1 MARSKTLERV
11 GTALRFSVREL
22 SMPWRYAGAVGFVVL
37 GGLVQHAVLP
47 VPSVSSFLFFYLA
60 VASSSWLG
68 GYGPGLVAT
77 ALSSLAGNFLFTLP
91 RYELTVSGEI
101 GRATLAFSLV
111 AGVVVVLVASL
122 RSSTLQAR
130 DAIRAQQ
137 RASEA
142 LTSSEARLRLA
153 QDAARLGIY
162 DHDLITGRLE
172 WDDRL
177 RETWGLSKSDPLDWD
192 RILSDIYPDDRARL
206 LSAIEQADASGGIY
220 VIEYRIRSHG
230 DGRERWLRVTGTV
243 SLEGGKAVRH
253 VGTVEDITERKHS
266 DAELRFLGEVAANV
280 AEGVYLVSA
289 KDLTIQYANPT
300 MERMFGY
307 EPGELVGH
315 HVSIINAV
323 AGGDPAQQASRI
335 AAELREHG
343 HFRGDVLTAKKD
355 GTPFWSQTAISKMHH
370 PQYGD
375 VYVSLQADISERRR
389 AEDAVRLADRRK
401 SEFLGV
407 LSHELRNP
415 LAPIRTSAYLLG
427 RTVDLHER
435 DRRAVAIIDRQVSHL
450 ARLIDD
456 LLDVTRI
463 ERGKI
468 SLQRAVFD
476 LVEVVRRVVED
487 QRAAFELREVHVALG
502 DEPLWIDGDATRVAQ
517 VVTNLA
523 TNAAKFTPAGGR
535 IDLSL
540 HRDDSGHAVLEVAD
554 TGIGID
560 AEILPRLFE
569 PFAQA
574 DRSLD
579 RSRGGLGLGL
589 ALVKGL
595 VELHGGDV
603 AAQSRGP
610 GAGSRFTVRLPLTV
624 APVRAMVGDPAVG
637 GLDRQGKRVL
647 IIEDN
652 VDSAKSLGEVLELEG
667 YRVAVTKSGAEGI
680 ARAHEFTPD
689 VVLCDIGLPGIDGYG
704 VARALRR
711 DPAVASAMLVAL
723 TGYAQPEDREK
734 AREAGFD
741 AHLAKP
747 PDLPA
752 LQRLLGATSAPD
764 HRSAFGRPA

>member
-1 MARSKTLERV
+1 MASSKKLEGL
-11 GTALRFSVREL
+11 GTALRLSAREYAR
-22 SMPWRYAGAVGFVVL
+22 PWRYAGAVGFVVL
-37 GGLVQHAVLP
+37 CGLLQHAVLP
-47 VPSVSSFLFFYLA
+47 YPSLSSFLLFYLA
-60 VASSSWLG
+60 VALASWLG

-77 ALSSLAGNFLFTLP
+77 VLSAFAANFFLTAPRIGVTL
-91 RYELTVSGEI
+91 SGQI
-101 GRATLAFSLV
+101 GRATLAFLLV
-111 AGVVVVLVASL
+111 SGVVVILVGSL
-122 RSSTLQAR
+122 RSSTLRAR
-130 DAIRAQQ
+130 AAVRAQQ

-142 LTSSEARLRLA
+142 LKSSEARLRLA

-162 DHDLITGRLE
+162 DHDLRTGRVE

-177 RETWGLSKSDPLDWD
+177 RETWGLSESDPLEWD

-206 LSAIEQADASGGIY
+206 LSAIEQADASGSGY
-220 VIEYRIRSHG
+220 VIEYRIRNQR
-230 DGRERWLRVTGTV
+230 DGRERWLCVTGTV
-243 SLEGGKAVRH
+243 SLEGGTPVRH
-253 VGTVEDITERKHS
+253 VGTVEDITERKHA

-300 MERMFGY
+300 MEQMFGY
-307 EPGELVGH
+307 KPGELLGH
-315 HVSIINAV
+315 HVSIINAA
-323 AGGDPAQQASRI
+323 AGGDPARLASRI
-335 AAELREHG
+335 EAQLREQG
-343 HFRGDVLTAKKD
+343 HFRGDVLTVKKD
-355 GTPFWSQTAISKMHH
+355 GTPFWSRTTISKMHH

-389 AEDAVRLADRRK
+389 AEDAVRLENRRK

-427 RTVDLHER
+427 RSVDLNER
-435 DRRAVAIIDRQVSHL
+435 DRRAVVIIDRQVSHL

-468 SLQRAVFD
+468 SLQRSVFD

-487 QRAAFELREVHVALG
+487 QRAAFELREVEVALG
-502 DEPLWIDGDATRVAQ
+502 GEPLWIDGDATRVAQ
-517 VVTNLA
+517 IVTNLA

-535 IDLSL
+535 IALSL
-540 HRDDSGHAVLEVAD
+540 HRDESGHAVLEVAD

-560 AEILPRLFE
+560 ADILSRLFE

-595 VELHGGDV
+595 VELHGGEV
-603 AAQSRGP
+603 SAQSRGP
-610 GAGSRFTVRLPLTV
+610 GAGARFTVRLPLTV
-624 APVRAMVGDPAVG
+624 PPVRVMEGEPAAG
-637 GLDRQGKRVL
+637 GLARQGKRVL

-667 YRVAVTKSGAEGI
+667 YRVAVTNSGADGI

-723 TGYAQPEDREK
+723 TGYAQPEDRER

-741 AHLAKP
+741 AHFAKP

-752 LQRLLGATSAPD
+752 LHRLLAATPAPD
-764 HRSAFGRPA
+764 HRSALRPPA